1 MRKLE
6 ELPNCMCFSLEH
18 DDGVLYIAKN
28 NNILIFQEAQINF
41 KSCSPYL
48 RSYFG

>member
-18 DDGVLYIAKN
+18 DDGVLYIA
-28 NNILIFQEAQINF
+28 QIII
-41 KSCSPYL
+41 YL
-48 RSYFG
+48 YSKKPK